1 MRTLPLVPVFK
12 EKLLTLKEQQKEY
25 KRVCGRCYN
34 KEYLEYICV
43 DEMGTLI
50 SPHYLTASFPKLLAK
65 NNLRH
70 IRFHDLRHPYVK
82 HTTKIFSLRLK
93 FFQAQP
99 VPDALRKT
107 RGAFLH
113 LREVGNHNSFL

>member
-1 MRTLPLVPVFK
+1 MREMAVKVDRGTYQAPSNQAGSFLSYRTVYDCFK
-12 EKLLTLKEQQKEY
+12 RLMVKIGAPAT
-25 KRVCGRCYN
+25 
-34 KEYLEYICV
+34 
-43 DEMGTLI
+43 
-50 SPHYLTASFPKLLAK
+50 
-65 NNLRH
+65 
-70 IRFHDLRHPYVK
+70 RFHDLRHPYVK

-113 LREVGNHNSFL
+113 LREGGLHNPFLQKMPCSLCRLAGT